1 MNRRATLYRLKA
13 DFGELLAVHERGR
26 DLNEFTRWEGD
37 PVGFCTE
44 VLRAELTDYQEDIA
58 GSVRARPL
66 VVVQSCNAAGKD
78 FIAAHLAL
86 WFVYARRGLV
96 LITGPTQRQV
106 REIVMGEVGRAWG
119 RARDLPGELF
129 QSALRLGQSEQAGIL
144 AFTSSEA
151 SRLTGFHAPRLM
163 VLLTEAQG
171 VEGFAWE
178 AALACATGAE
188 DRILAVGNPL
198 SPSGSFYAA
207 SRSDAWHRHQIGA
220 FETPNVQQGREVF
233 PGMMTLQGVAR
244 IESEFG
250 KGSGVY
256 QARVLGEFPDQGEE
270 GLFRRSW
277 LEAAVERWAEW
288 RGLHADEM
296 PVVGIDPARFG
307 PDQTVCALRR
317 GRVLVSLH
325 SWGSA
330 DLMETVDRI
339 RDVLEEAG
347 VRLPGEWQEYWDY
360 SWVTAGYPPTIRKRR
375 EPTYGRVICDEI
387 GVGAGVVDRLRELGF
402 HVIAF
407 NAGSSPSDGGRFAN
421 ARAEAYWRLR
431 EKLEAGELALPPD
444 EKLFDELVATKW
456 RPTPEGKVRIEPKDD
471 LKARLGRSPDR
482 ADALV
487 MAVAGEIARKRRRRG
502 GVATA

>member
-26 DLNEFTRWEGD
+26 DLNEFTHWEGD

-44 VLRAELTDYQEDIA
+44 VLRAELTDYQEDIS
-58 GSVRARPL
+58 GSVRDRPL

-86 WFVYARRGLV
+86 WFVYARRALV

-188 DRILAVGNPL
+188 DLILAVGNPL

-207 SRSDAWHRHQIGA
+207 SRSDAWHRHQISA

-256 QARVLGEFPDQGEE
+256 QARVLGRFPDQGEE

-277 LEAAVERWAEW
+277 LELAVERWGQW
-288 RGLHADEM
+288 REDNADQE
-296 PVVGIDPARFG
+296 PVVAIDPARYG
-307 PDQTVCALRR
+307 PDLTCCAVRR
-317 GRVLVSLH
+317 GPVVESLH
-325 SWGSA
+325 AWGRC
-330 DLMETVDRI
+330 DLSESVDRI
-339 RDVLEEAG
+339 RDVLAEVG
-347 VRLPGEWQEYWDY
+347 VRPSGDWMKVLVERPWPESPRG
-360 SWVTAGYPPTIRKRR
+360 VKRR
-375 EPTYGRVICDEI
+375 VPPYGRLIIDEV
-387 GVGAGVVDRLRELGF
+387 GLGAGVLDRLKELGF
-402 HVIAF
+402 SATGF
-407 NAGSSPSDGGRFAN
+407 NGGSRPRDPDRFAN
-421 ARAEAYWRLR
+421 LRAQSYWLLR
-431 EKLEAGELALPPD
+431 EKLEAGEVALPPD
-444 EKLFDELVATKW
+444 EKLMDELVATRW
-456 RPTPEGKVRIEPKDD
+456 RPTTEGKVRIEAKDD
-471 LKARLGRSPDR
+471 LKARLGR
-482 ADALV
+482 
-487 MAVAGEIARKRRRRG
+487 
-502 GVATA
+502 